1 MTAAG
6 DLEVLTVGR
15 VGVDLYPEQPGPL
28 ADVRTFAKSLGGT
41 ATNVAVGAA
50 RLGRRTAVLTKV
62 GDDGF
67 GAFVRT
73 ALAGFGVDPRYVGT
87 SADLHTPVVFCEL
100 NPPEDP
106 PLLFYRD
113 PIAPDLTLT
122 AADVPWD
129 VVVDVPLLWVTGT
142 GVSVEPARGTQLEML
157 ARRGRPAPGTGRHTV
172 LDLDWRPMFW
182 PSPEHARAEYEAML
196 EHVDVVVGNR
206 AEAEVAVGTADPVEA
221 ARRLLDRGVA
231 LAMIK
236 KGGEGVLV
244 ATEAGMTTVAPHLVQ
259 VVCGLGAG
267 DAFGAALAHGLLA
280 GWDPVDIAEHAN
292 AAGAIVASRL
302 ACADAMPTLAELDRL
317 VARPDRGDRA
327 MSAITDAQWRDLLH
341 TRAAR
346 PDAVATAYA
355 ARRRPDGLLSAAG
368 TIFLVAADHGARGM
382 LGTGGDLMAMADRR
396 SLLERLVTALAD
408 PSVDGV
414 LGSPDVVEE
423 LLLLGALEGKVVI
436 GSMNRGGLDG
446 ASWTMDDR
454 FTGYDAAAVERCR
467 LEGGKML
474 LRIDDEDPG
483 TAPTIEAC
491 AQAVSELAD
500 RGLMA
505 MVEPLPYERAAD
517 GTLRL
522 RRDTGSLARAI
533 TVAAALGTTSAY
545 TWLKLPSCDDPET
558 VFSATTLPCV
568 VLGGVPGPDPASDLE
583 SWGRALRQPSVRG
596 LVVGRALLYPP
607 DGDVASAVAT
617 AGRVLSEASGS
628 A

>member
-6 DLEVLTVGR
+6 KLEVLTVGR
-15 VGVDLYPEQPGPL
+15 VGVDLYPEQQGPL

-73 ALAGFGVDPRYVGT
+73 ALAGFGVDPAYVGT

-122 AADVPWD
+122 SADVPWD

-157 ARRGRPAPGTGRHTV
+157 ARRGRPASGTGRHTV

-206 AEAEVAVGTADPVEA
+206 AEAEVAVGTADPVQA
-221 ARRLLDRGVA
+221 ARRLLDRGVG

-244 ATEAGMTTVAPHLVQ
+244 ATEAGMTTVAPHRVE

-317 VARPDRGDRA
+317 VAR
-327 MSAITDAQWRDLLH
+327 S
-341 TRAAR
+341 
-346 PDAVATAYA
+346 
-355 ARRRPDGLLSAAG
+355 
-368 TIFLVAADHGARGM
+368 
-382 LGTGGDLMAMADRR
+382 TG
-396 SLLERLVTALAD
+396 
-408 PSVDGV
+408 
-414 LGSPDVVEE
+414 
-423 LLLLGALEGKVVI
+423 
-436 GSMNRGGLDG
+436 
-446 ASWTMDDR
+446 
-454 FTGYDAAAVERCR
+454 
-467 LEGGKML
+467 
-474 LRIDDEDPG
+474 
-483 TAPTIEAC
+483 
-491 AQAVSELAD
+491 
-500 RGLMA
+500 
-505 MVEPLPYERAAD
+505 
-517 GTLRL
+517 
-522 RRDTGSLARAI
+522 
-533 TVAAALGTTSAY
+533 
-545 TWLKLPSCDDPET
+545 ET
-558 VFSATTLPCV
+558 V
-568 VLGGVPGPDPASDLE
+568 
-583 SWGRALRQPSVRG
+583 R
-596 LVVGRALLYPP
+596 
-607 DGDVASAVAT
+607 
-617 AGRVLSEASGS
+617 
-628 A
+628 